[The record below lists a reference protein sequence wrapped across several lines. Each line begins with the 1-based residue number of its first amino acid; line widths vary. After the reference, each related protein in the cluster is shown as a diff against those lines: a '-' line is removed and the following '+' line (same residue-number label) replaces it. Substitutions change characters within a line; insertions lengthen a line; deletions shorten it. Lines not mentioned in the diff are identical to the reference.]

1 MKRNVRVL
9 WITLC
14 IASLLSFA
22 GPSNIGAEEIFI
34 AIGGGDPSGVYFP
47 AGLAIAKIVNQKR
60 SVYGIRSTVEAT
72 TGSVF
77 NLDAIMAGYL
87 QFGLIQSDRQYQAV
101 HGLDA
106 WKTKGPQQ
114 ELRAVFSL
122 HPETV
127 TLVAAMDAGIHTLAD
142 LKGKRV
148 STGNPGSSQHQMV
161 KETLTAAG
169 LDIDKDITPL
179 KVMASDAPALLQD
192 NFIDAF
198 FFTVGHPSEIIRKAL
213 AGERKARIISISGPA
228 IDRLVAEKPQYV
240 HAVIP
245 VKQLYPEAAEHPQVQ
260 TLSVLATLC
269 TSAKVPAD
277 VVYALTRE
285 VFESFEQLRRQHPA
299 LNRLTKEG
307 MLKGLNAPLH
317 PGARQYFKE
326 SGLIQ

>member
-1 MKRNVRVL
+1 MKRKVRVL

-14 IASLLSFA
+14 IASLFSFA
-22 GPSNIGAEEIFI
+22 GPSEVAAEEIFI
-34 AIGGGDPSGVYFP
+34 IIGGGDPSGVYFP

-60 SVYGIRSTVEAT
+60 SVYGIRASVEAT
-72 TGSVF
+72 TGSLF

-101 HGLDA
+101 HGLDV

-122 HPETV
+122 HPEAL

-161 KETLTAAG
+161 KDALMAAG
-169 LDIDKDITPL
+169 LDLDKDISPL

-192 NFIDAF
+192 KLIDAF
-198 FFTVGHPSEIIRKAL
+198 FFTVGHPSEVIRKAL
-213 AGERKARIISISGPA
+213 ASERKARIISISGPG

-240 HAVIP
+240 HAAIP
-245 VKQLYPEAAEHPQVQ
+245 ANELYPEAR

-285 VFESFEQLRRQHPA
+285 VFENFEAFRRQHPA

-307 MLKGLNAPLH
+307 MLKGLSAPLH
-317 PGARQYFKE
+317 PGARQYFME

>member
-1 MKRNVRVL
+1 MKRKVRVL
-9 WITLC
+9 WIILC

-22 GPSNIGAEEIFI
+22 GPSGVSAEETFI
-34 AIGGGDPSGVYFP
+34 TIGGGDPSGVYFTV
-47 AGLAIAKIVNQKR
+47 GLTIAKIVNQKR
-60 SVYGIRSTVEAT
+60 SVYGIRASVEAT
-72 TGSVF
+72 TGSAF

-101 HGLDA
+101 HGLA
-106 WKTKGPQQ
+106 VWKTKGPQQ
-114 ELRAVFSL
+114 GLRAVFSL
-122 HPETV
+122 HPEAM
-127 TLVAAMDAGIHTLAD
+127 TLVAATDAGINTLVD

-161 KETLTAAG
+161 QDTLMTAG
-169 LDIDKDITPL
+169 LDIDQDIIPL

-192 NFIDAF
+192 KLIDAF
-198 FFTVGHPSEIIRKAL
+198 FFTVGHPSETIRKAL
-213 AGERKARIISISGPA
+213 ASERKARIISISGPG
-228 IDRLVAEKPQYV
+228 IDRLVGEKTQYI

-245 VKQLYPEAAEHPQVQ
+245 VNQIYPEAAEHSQVQ

-269 TSAKVPAD
+269 TSAKVPTE

-285 VFESFEQLRRQHPA
+285 VFENFEAFRRQHSA

-307 MLKGLNAPLH
+307 MLKGLSAPLH

-326 SGLIQ
+326 SGLIH